1 MTRFILVLRN
11 YHFWVILLLFVAFIC
26 LHYPQQ
32 LFQLNSDVSS
42 LLGLERHAL
51 ERFLFLVPV
60 ILGGLFFGLSGGTTS
75 LSAAVAIMLPRAFL
89 LSPSPKDALTETG
102 VVVIAGALVVWWI
115 NSRQQQIGL
124 REQALL
130 RLETVRRELNS
141 YIKTIRENERR
152 LSALHSVA
160 TILNQSVTLEE
171 IFSTVA
177 DKIRETINV
186 EIVLIYLINE
196 KTNKLDV
203 KLCRGASE
211 EFARQVDHLAIGEGF
226 NGWVAQT
233 GETCLVEDSSED
245 PRSTRE
251 VVEKEGIR
259 SLYVVPLKSR
269 KKIVGTLCVAVHS
282 IRHFTTEERELLLLI
297 GTELGVAV
305 EKVRLFEESERSG
318 KRFRELFEKAHDAIW
333 VHDFDGNILTANRQ
347 CSRLFGYEGEEISGE
362 DVSTFLT
369 RQGLKLAS
377 EVKRALLSGEEI
389 SQPYEQRIIKKDG
402 TEAITMLTTSLLDY
416 EGMPAFQNIA
426 RDVTRERQLQEN
438 LRTYV
443 DQITRAHEEERKRIA
458 RDLHDDTIQAL
469 VVLSQRIEKLVSG
482 EPGLTETMTQLED
495 IQKEVDEV
503 QSGIR
508 RFLQDLRPPTLEY
521 LGLLPAL
528 RELVSQLGQQADV
541 SAKLIVTGTERH
553 FTPEDEL
560 LIYRIIQ
567 EGLRNIWKHAEAK
580 KVEVTIDFDKT
591 KATLAIRDDGK
602 GFDVEEDA
610 GFVQAGK
617 IGLAG
622 MQERVR
628 LLDGNLTIHSK
639 PGQGTKVILEISR
652 ERWQE

>member
-1 MTRFILVLRN
+1 VTRFVIVLRN
-11 YHFWVILLLFVAFIC
+11 YWFWVILLLFLVLIC

-32 LFQLNSDVSS
+32 VLFLDSDVNS
-42 LLGLERHAL
+42 LLGLERHAV
-51 ERFLFLVPV
+51 ERFLFLAPI
-60 ILGGLFFGLSGGTTS
+60 ILGGVFLGLREGIAS
-75 LSAAVAIMLPRAFL
+75 LVAASVIMLPRVFW

-102 VVVIAGALVVWWI
+102 VVIIAGALVVWWI
-115 NSRQQQIGL
+115 NSRQQQIGQ

-141 YIKTIRENERR
+141 YIKTIRENEKR

-160 TILNQSVTLEE
+160 TILNQSVTLAE

-177 DKIRETINV
+177 DKIREVINV

-196 KTNKLDV
+196 KTGELDV
-203 KLCRGASE
+203 KLYRGVSKD
-211 EFARQVDHLAIGEGF
+211 FAQQVDHLAIGEGF

-233 GETCLVEDSSED
+233 GEACWIEDSAQD
-245 PRSTRE
+245 PRLTRE
-251 VVEKEGIR
+251 VVRKEGIR

-269 KKIVGTLCVAVHS
+269 EKIVGTLCVAVHS
-282 IRHFTTEERELLLLI
+282 IRHFTTEERELLILI

-333 VHDFDGNILTANRQ
+333 VHDFDGKILTANRQ
-347 CSRLFGYEGEEISGE
+347 CSRLFGYEGEDISGE
-362 DVSTFLT
+362 DVSRFLT
-369 RQGLKLAS
+369 HQGLKLAS
-377 EVKRALLSGEEI
+377 EMKRALLSGEEI

-416 EGMPAFQNIA
+416 EGVPAFQNIA
-426 RDVTRERQLQEN
+426 RDVTREKQLQEN

-469 VVLSQRIEKLVSG
+469 VVLSQRVENLVSS
-482 EPGLTETMTQLED
+482 ELGLVGTIAQLED
-495 IQKEVDEV
+495 IQKEADEL
-503 QSGIR
+503 QAGIR
-508 RFLQDLRPPTLEY
+508 RFIQDLRPPTLEY

-528 RELVSQLGQQADV
+528 RELVSQLRQQANV
-541 SAKLIVTGTERH
+541 SAELRVTGTERH

-560 LIYRIIQ
+560 LIYRIVQ
-567 EGLRNIWKHAEAK
+567 EALRNVWKHAEAK
-580 KVEVTIDFDKT
+580 RVEATINFGIN
-591 KATLAIRDDGK
+591 KATIAIIDDGS
-602 GFDVEEDA
+602 GFDVEEDS

-628 LLDGNLTIHSK
+628 LLEGNLTIHSK
-639 PGQGTKVILEISR
+639 PGQGTKVILEISC
-652 ERWQE
+652 ERWKE

>member
-60 ILGGLFFGLSGGTTS
+60 ILGGLFFGLRGGITS

>member
-1 MTRFILVLRN
+1 MTRLILILRD
-11 YHFWVILLLFVAFIC
+11 YRFWVILLLFAVFIC

-32 LFQLNSDVSS
+32 VLCLKSNAGS
-42 LLGLERHAL
+42 LLGLERHAV
-51 ERFLFLVPV
+51 ERFLFLIPI
-60 ILGGLFFGLSGGTTS
+60 ILGGVFFGLRGGMAS
-75 LSAAVAIMLPRAFL
+75 LVAAFTIMLPRAFL

-102 VVVIAGALVVWWI
+102 VVVLAGALVVWWI
-115 NSRQQQIGL
+115 NSRQQQIGQ

-130 RLETVRRELNS
+130 RLEAVRRELNS
-141 YIKTIRENERR
+141 YIKTIRENEKR

-177 DKIRETINV
+177 DKIREVVNI

-196 KTNKLDV
+196 KTHQLDV
-203 KLCRGASE
+203 KLYRGASE

-233 GETCLVEDSSED
+233 GEACWIEDSVQD
-245 PRSTRE
+245 PRLTRE

-269 KKIVGTLCVAVHS
+269 EKIVGTLCVAVHS
-282 IRHFTTEERELLLLI
+282 IRHFTAEERELLILI

-305 EKVRLFEESERSG
+305 EKARLFEESERSG

-333 VHDFDGNILTANRQ
+333 VHDFDGKILTANRQ
-347 CSRLFGYEGEEISGE
+347 CSRLFGYEGEDINGE
-362 DVSTFLT
+362 DVSRFLT
-369 RQGLKLAS
+369 HQGLKLAS
-377 EVKRALLSGEEI
+377 EVKHALLAGEEI
-389 SQPYEQRIIKKDG
+389 SQPYEQIIMKKDG

-416 EGMPAFQNIA
+416 EGVPAFQNIA

-469 VVLSQRIEKLVSG
+469 VVLSQRIENLVSS
-482 EPGLTETMTQLED
+482 ELGLVGTMAQLED
-495 IQKEVDEV
+495 IQKEVDEL

-508 RFLQDLRPPTLEY
+508 RFIQDLRPPTLEY
-521 LGLLPAL
+521 LGLLPAV
-528 RELVSQLGQQADV
+528 RELVSQLRQQADV
-541 SAKLIVTGTERH
+541 NAELIVTGTEKH

-560 LIYRIIQ
+560 LIYRIVQ
-567 EGLRNIWKHAEAK
+567 EALQNIRKHAEAK
-580 KVEVTIDFDKT
+580 KVEATIDFGKNKT
-591 KATLAIRDDGK
+591 TIAVSDDGT
-602 GFDVEEDA
+602 GFDVEADP

-628 LLDGNLTIHSK
+628 LLDANLAIHSK
-639 PGQGTKVILEISR
+639 PGQGTKVILEIPR
-652 ERWQE
+652 ERWKE

>member
-1 MTRFILVLRN
+1 
-11 YHFWVILLLFVAFIC
+11 
-26 LHYPQQ
+26 
-32 LFQLNSDVSS
+32 
-42 LLGLERHAL
+42 
-51 ERFLFLVPV
+51 
-60 ILGGLFFGLSGGTTS
+60 
-75 LSAAVAIMLPRAFL
+75 
-89 LSPSPKDALTETG
+89 
-102 VVVIAGALVVWWI
+102 
-115 NSRQQQIGL
+115 
-124 REQALL
+124 
-130 RLETVRRELNS
+130 
-141 YIKTIRENERR
+141 
-152 LSALHSVA
+152 
-160 TILNQSVTLEE
+160 
-171 IFSTVA
+171 
-177 DKIRETINV
+177 
-186 EIVLIYLINE
+186 
-196 KTNKLDV
+196 
-203 KLCRGASE
+203 
-211 EFARQVDHLAIGEGF
+211 
-226 NGWVAQT
+226 
-233 GETCLVEDSSED
+233 
-245 PRSTRE
+245 
-251 VVEKEGIR
+251 
-259 SLYVVPLKSR
+259 
-269 KKIVGTLCVAVHS
+269 
-282 IRHFTTEERELLLLI
+282 
-297 GTELGVAV
+297 
-305 EKVRLFEESERSG
+305 
-318 KRFRELFEKAHDAIW
+318 
-333 VHDFDGNILTANRQ
+333 
-347 CSRLFGYEGEEISGE
+347 
-362 DVSTFLT
+362 
-369 RQGLKLAS
+369 
-377 EVKRALLSGEEI
+377 
-389 SQPYEQRIIKKDG
+389 
-402 TEAITMLTTSLLDY
+402 MLTTSLLDY

-482 EPGLTETMTQLED
+482 ELGLTEIMTQLED
-495 IQKEVDEV
+495 IQKEVDEI

>member
-60 ILGGLFFGLSGGTTS
+60 ILGGLFFGLRGGITS

-245 PRSTRE
+245 PRLTRE
-251 VVEKEGIR
+251 VVKKEGIR